1 MMHVATPMYDDIES
15 VLARLS
21 DQHRGEFSKVG
32 FPSQDFTNRLLQFLW
47 SGDTKALYFNG
58 KPQAILSIKADPSL
72 GPITWLLCTT
82 EYFENGLPALRASRK
97 YMQNAVKR
105 HGPIHSFVGS
115 DHPAAAKW
123 MRALGFTFIAD
134 VGNTKLFRYT

>member
-1 MMHVATPMYDDIES
+1 MRVATPPYEDIES
-15 VLARLS
+15 VINRLS
-21 DQHRGEFSKVG
+21 EQHRGEFSKVG

-58 KPQAILSIKADPSL
+58 NPQAILSIKVDPSL

-82 EYFENGLPALRASRK
+82 EYFENGLPALRASRR
-97 YMQNAVKR
+97 YMQDAVIR
-105 HGPIHSFVGS
+105 HGVIHSFVGS
-115 DHPAAAKW
+115 GHPAASKW
-123 MRALGFTFIAD
+123 MRALGFKFIAD